1 MNVTTVR
8 LRPEVQEGLE
18 NMAGEL
24 QRSKSWLINE
34 AVAEFIHRRR
44 LEQLRWQETL
54 EAMESVARGE
64 VVSGDVVHA
73 WLKSWGDSN
82 ELPPPEVKK

>member
-1 MNVTTVR
+1 MAVTTVR

-18 NMAGEL
+18 NMADEL
-24 QRSKSWLINE
+24 QRSKSWLINA
-34 AVAEFIHRRR
+34 AVAEFIQRRR

-54 EAMESVARGE
+54 AAMESVARGE
-64 VVSGDVVHA
+64 VVSGDAVHA

-82 ELPPPEVKK
+82 EFPPPEVRE